1 MWHALE
7 EDEVVGRAE
16 VLRRPD
22 GRTFVAVDAWHA
34 DVGAELVE
42 TVIRAVPADLYSAV
56 GEDDAVQLALL
67 GLAGFAEVRREDEYV
82 VPVVAGHSTA
92 AGCTLVS
99 ARDIDM
105 ARLARLD
112 DELRQDVPGAGG
124 WQNDLAEFTE
134 RTFDQRL
141 FDP

>member
-7 EDEVVGRAE
+7 DDEVVGRAE

-42 TVIRAVPADLYSAV
+42 TVIRAVPADLYSTV

-67 GLAGFAEVRREDEYV
+67 GLAGFTEVRREDEYV
-82 VPVVAGHSTA
+82 VPVVARGRHRSRPHPGIGPERRSGPA
-92 AGCTLVS
+92 RPAG
-99 ARDIDM
+99 
-105 ARLARLD
+105 
-112 DELRQDVPGAGG
+112 
-124 WQNDLAEFTE
+124 
-134 RTFDQRL
+134 
-141 FDP
+141 